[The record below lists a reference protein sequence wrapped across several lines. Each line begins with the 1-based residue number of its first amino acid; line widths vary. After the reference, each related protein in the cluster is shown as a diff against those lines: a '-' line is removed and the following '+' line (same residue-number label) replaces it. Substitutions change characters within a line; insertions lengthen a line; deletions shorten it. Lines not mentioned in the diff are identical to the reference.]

1 LQVKKLKIAI
11 ILGTTRR
18 TRFADRPAKWL
29 LDMAAARDD
38 ATFELV
44 DLRDYPMPFFED
56 ETSPARKPPN
66 DENARRW
73 GQKMAEYDGFIFIT
87 AEYNHS
93 ISGVLKNAL
102 DYAYNEFVR
111 KPATFLGYGGV
122 GAARA
127 VEQLRLILAE
137 MQVASLKHAVHINGL
152 EFLGMLR
159 GGKDFSDYP
168 YLAETVPPMLDN
180 LVWWARTLK
189 VGREG
194 KVLEPAAQSAT
205 LKA

>member
-1 LQVKKLKIAI
+1 LKVNALKIAV
-11 ILGTTRR
+11 ILSTTRE

-29 LDMAAARDD
+29 LDIAAARDD
-38 ATFELV
+38 ASFELV

-56 ETSPARKPPN
+56 ESSPARKPPG

-73 GQKMAEYDGFIFIT
+73 GRKMAEYDGFIFIT

-93 ISGVLKNAL
+93 IPAVLKNAL

-111 KPATFLGYGGV
+111 KPAAFVGYGGV

-127 VEQLRLILAE
+127 VEQLRLILAV
-137 MQVASLKHAVHINGL
+137 MQVAGLKHAVHISGS

-159 GGKDFSDYP
+159 EGKDFSDYP
-168 YLAETVPPMLDN
+168 YLADTVAPMLDH

-194 KVLEPAAQSAT
+194 SGA
-205 LKA
+205 